1 MIVKFLWVV
10 SLKFQKLKIEWFS
23 NKKGHKTNRIK
34 GFHYSKLDDR
44 STVCVICVKRHF
56 DKKIK
61 ITKNVLH
68 MVVTFLPMVLMLVDQ
83 QTKFELWG
91 GRRSSRR
98 WSIQDLTS
106 SALPLSF
113 LYVSKNQG
121 VQKAQ
126 PKTIILKICE
136 TPNGVNGGKSH
147 DTVPVYLLVLPDG
160 SAEIWIHKGD
170 ILACQCSLTVNFPYT
185 YHW

>member
-1 MIVKFLWVV
+1 MCYTWWLYFC
-10 SLKFQKLKIEWFS
+10 QWFS
-23 NKKGHKTNRIK
+23 CWLT
-34 GFHYSKLDDR
+34 SKLNLN
-44 STVCVICVKRHF
+44 F
-56 DKKIK
+56 G
-61 ITKNVLH
+61 
-68 MVVTFLPMVLMLVDQ
+68 
-83 QTKFELWG
+83 G

-185 YHW
+185 YR